1 MFKKLRTDRSTENK
15 GSLNITCLYPFDIS
29 YNLRLRPKLLEDLN
43 LIFLNQAQSGGEGVE
58 WSCTI
63 VFVKGR
69 NSK

>member
-43 LIFLNQAQSGGEGVE
+43 VIFLNQAQSGGEGVE
-58 WSCTI
+58 
-63 VFVKGR
+63 
-69 NSK
+69 